1 MDKSKHR
8 HSLSPF
14 AQIATQMPRTR
25 IASLELVYLV
35 ATMEAFIRC
44 IGGWHLGRSL
54 GQWLTPW
61 PPCTER
67 WSTTLRK
74 SIK

>member
-1 MDKSKHR
+1 MDKRKHR
-8 HSLSPF
+8 HSISPF
-14 AQIATQMPRTR
+14 AQITIQMLRTR
-25 IASLELVYLV
+25 IARLESVDLV